1 MFLGTRIKGS
11 VFLPVRETSISNL
24 SWGCGFQTQAP
35 SGGLEFVGRDC
46 TFSFQL
52 ESFDFF
58 SQFFAF
64 SAQVFAVVPDLD
76 GGEVL
81 LGGEDE
87 AAREDQSTEQQQRE
101 S

>member
-1 MFLGTRIKGS
+1 MFVSL
-11 VFLPVRETSISNL
+11 REFSISNL
-24 SWGCGFQTQAP
+24 SWGYGFQTQAP
-35 SGGLEFVGRDC
+35 SGRLEFVGRDC

-64 SAQVFAVVPDLD
+64 SAQVFAVIPDLD

-87 AAREDQSTEQQQRE
+87 TAREDQSTKQQQRE

>member
-1 MFLGTRIKGS
+1 MFHSL
-11 VFLPVRETSISNL
+11 REFSISDL

-52 ESFDFF
+52 EAFDFF

-64 SAQVFAVVPDLD
+64 SAQVFALVTDLD

-81 LGGEDE
+81 LGSEDE
-87 AAREDQSTEQQQRE
+87 AACEDQSTEQQQRE